1 MLSYCSAIV
10 KQLLSNCSNTEKR
23 QICADFQ
30 TFCIVFTPYSAF
42 TTLESEKITFKQ
54 AAIEQQFQSNW
65 EAIAKQLLSNC
76 SAITFD
82 DSGTKNP
89 PTIRAFWGVFSV
101 TLATIYPKQKTAPK
115 GGFCAKADSP

>member
-1 MLSYCSAIV
+1 MLGNCQAIV
-10 KQLLSNCSNTEKR
+10 KQLLSNCSNTKKR

-42 TTLESEKITFKQ
+42 KALESEKITFKQ
-54 AAIEQQFQSNW
+54 AVIVQQFPSNW
-65 EAIAKQLLSNC
+65 KAIAKQLLSNC
-76 SAITFD
+76 SAIAFD
-82 DSGTKNP
+82 DSGPNNP

-115 GGFCAKADSP
+115 GGFCAKADST